1 MSEIPTISEEYNY
14 FEKLFD
20 KAEKEQ
26 IDDLYKKELYIMK
39 EDLKNNESKS
49 RLKLMHDI
57 LLKKLYCED
66 FQDFTPKNEI
76 KKQINSPLK
85 QEQDNILKNDKDNN
99 KNSQK
104 EDLGDKELQ
113 EEIDY
118 LKTISRLNY
127 LTFSPLALDSFEKIN
142 NFSNSTLKKEQN
154 IKGDYNINIK
164 ENSNDIKDKK
174 DEEEKEKKLLGLL
187 DFDYNNFELNND
199 LLFNISQ
206 GFIDVSKLKEQN
218 IKIPNQEQ
226 LKEQAN
232 NNSSDSSLNDEYD
245 LYEYDEELEQILID
259 RTMNFV
265 HKYESNLIFKG
276 AIIRFKE
283 ELKNLPQ
290 KSKNKVKNAFYR
302 KWENEFIKLGRN
314 NEKIQRKNAEDL
326 KKKEYKQQREYLDK
340 LNNEKIKEKEEK
352 EKYHGY
358 GDELFVEL
366 QKLKKNS
373 IIKMEN
379 KASKKRDNYNIKKKK
394 KFNKSVSNEK
404 NQNTKSK
411 KKFYCSGFNIYKEI
425 INNKLRN
432 NSENKYK

>member
-142 NFSNSTLKKEQN
+142 NFSNSTLKK
-154 IKGDYNINIK
+154 
-164 ENSNDIKDKK
+164 
-174 DEEEKEKKLLGLL
+174 
-187 DFDYNNFELNND
+187 
-199 LLFNISQ
+199 
-206 GFIDVSKLKEQN
+206 
-218 IKIPNQEQ
+218 
-226 LKEQAN
+226 
-232 NNSSDSSLNDEYD
+232 
-245 LYEYDEELEQILID
+245 
-259 RTMNFV
+259 
-265 HKYESNLIFKG
+265 
-276 AIIRFKE
+276 
-283 ELKNLPQ
+283 
-290 KSKNKVKNAFYR
+290 
-302 KWENEFIKLGRN
+302 
-314 NEKIQRKNAEDL
+314 
-326 KKKEYKQQREYLDK
+326 
-340 LNNEKIKEKEEK
+340 
-352 EKYHGY
+352 
-358 GDELFVEL
+358 
-366 QKLKKNS
+366 
-373 IIKMEN
+373 
-379 KASKKRDNYNIKKKK
+379 
-394 KFNKSVSNEK
+394 
-404 NQNTKSK
+404 
-411 KKFYCSGFNIYKEI
+411 
-425 INNKLRN
+425 
-432 NSENKYK
+432 